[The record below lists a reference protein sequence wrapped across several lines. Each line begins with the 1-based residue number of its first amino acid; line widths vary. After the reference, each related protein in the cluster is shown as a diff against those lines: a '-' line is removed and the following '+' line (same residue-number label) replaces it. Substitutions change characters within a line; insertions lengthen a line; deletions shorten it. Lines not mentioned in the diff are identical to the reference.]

1 MRPCEPRLIARVL
14 FAGVVTS
21 AGGIHAQDRPGST
34 LPYAEAAELAPLE
47 AEPDDSW
54 SVDTGTE
61 RGTRVAIP
69 RGPTLTLVGRWAQRT
84 TMWDDTA
91 LVFRDDGKNLLVLDG
106 KSAKARL
113 VWEYPHRA
121 WGPTAGAGFSSDGS
135 TLIAWLD
142 FEQQLVA
149 LDVGTGAMRS
159 LTDLDSHIWN
169 YKSDKHL
176 DPRPVSRQGGPVE
189 NADDGLLLFLLDE
202 ESNDEV
208 APWQRRAGRGGV
220 WLACLNLGDSTLTP
234 LFGKNLL
241 PPVIFSWDLSLLRS
255 RLYTLGKAQTR
266 YQPDE
271 PRQLEERRL
280 NGQLVRN
287 WPEPE
292 GGIAAIQLSP
302 DEKFLLLERRFKPGM
317 PTPGIPL
324 DDYEHKHH
332 EMLDAAEDGGFVLLD
347 LDSEAMIGGPHDGA
361 QACWA
366 PDGDRIVYA
375 DGFSVRLGS
384 VSARRSTT
392 LIHGPPTGEWVWP
405 PWHDFVWSPDG
416 ERLAMTVGGRD
427 LALLLDLGTREYV
440 LVPHSAQDKAW
451 APVPRPFPY

>member
-106 KSAKARL
+106 KSSKARL
-113 VWEYPHRA
+113 VWEYPHRSWSYNCA
-121 WGPTAGAGFSSDGS
+121 QGWSRDGS
-135 TLIAWLD
+135 RLYAWLD
-142 FEQQLVA
+142 FERQLTA
-149 LDVGTGAMRS
+149 IDVGTGVMRS
-159 LTDLDSHIWN
+159 LTELDDRVWN
-169 YKSDKHL
+169 YKGDRHL
-176 DPRPVSRQGGPVE
+176 DPAPIDRAGGVVEDVE
-189 NADDGLLLFLLDE
+189 NGLLLFLLAE
-202 ESNDEV
+202 RSNEHV
-208 APWQRRAGRGGV
+208 YPWERRYGRGGC
-220 WLACLNLGDSTLTP
+220 WLASLDLEEGTLEALSPKTA
-234 LFGKNLL
+234 L
-241 PPVIFSWDLSLLRS
+241 PPWIWSWDLSLSRD
-255 RLYTLGKAQTR
+255 RLYVVHVDPPVT
-266 YQPDE
+266 PDG
-271 PRQLEERRL
+271 PRRVAEFRL
-280 NGQLVRN
+280 NGTLVRE

-292 GGIAAIQLSP
+292 GRASQVRLSP
-302 DEKFLLLERRFKPGM
+302 DGKFLLVGRAFKPGM

-324 DDYEHKHH
+324 DDFESKHH
-332 EMLDAAEDGGFVLLD
+332 DMYDAAEDGGFVLLD
-347 LDSEAMIGGPHDGA
+347 LDSEAVIDGPHDGA

-427 LALLLDLGTREYV
+427 LALLIDLGTREYV

-451 APVPRPFPY
+451 APLPRPFPY